1 MKKLFNRLSIRNKL
15 TLLMGGGSV
24 AALLLCGSLLFSLEW
39 MVERGASIR
48 TLHQLAGMASE
59 NLRAAL
65 AFDDAE
71 SASSTLAAL
80 RSHPHILL
88 ALVENEQGDLLGSYR
103 QSSVSEELFAQLHQH
118 LHAQHQSLD
127 AQGWPGQNAIQDM
140 TKDYHYVVHSIALDN
155 EHLGIVAIVATN
167 QALLNKM
174 QDFLLVLLAVS
185 LLLLAFLFLVS
196 LRLQKVFARPVL
208 DLVRAMRRVGKNK
221 DYATRLD
228 NPYLD
233 EFGELYQ
240 GFNGMLQD
248 IQARDQQLF
257 KQASTDTL
265 TGLANRRFAAEHF
278 SVACERSLRNQEPL
292 GVILL
297 DIDHFKKVN
306 DTWGHAAG
314 DLVLQDVARILQAC
328 ARPYDLPVRLGG
340 EEFMLLC
347 ENTDAE
353 AVQAVAERI
362 RQTIQAHVFM
372 LDGGLSIRITAS
384 LGCCWHRLS
393 TTAADD
399 LLQQLID
406 QADRALYRAKHA
418 GRNRVEL
425 ANLCG

>member
-15 TLLMGGGSV
+15 ALLMGGGSIV
-24 AALLLCGSLLFSLEW
+24 ALLLCGSLLFSLEW

-65 AFDDAE
+65 AFDDNE
-71 SASSTLAAL
+71 SASKTLAAL
-80 RSHPHILL
+80 RSHPHVLL
-88 ALVENEQGDLLGSYR
+88 ALVENEQGSLLGSYR
-103 QSSVSEELFAQLHQH
+103 QSSVSPEQFAQLHQYM
-118 LHAQHQSLD
+118 HARHQAVD
-127 AQGWPGQNAIQDM
+127 VQGWPEEGAIQDM
-140 TKDYHYVVHSIALDN
+140 TKDYHYVVHPIELDN
-155 EHLGIVAIVATN
+155 EHLGIVAIVASN
-167 QALLNKM
+167 QALLEKM
-174 QDFLLVLLAVS
+174 QDFLLIQLTVS
-185 LLLLAFLFLVS
+185 LLLLGFLFLVS
-196 LRLQKVFARPVL
+196 LRLQRVFAQPVL
-208 DLVRAMRRVGKNK
+208 ELVRVMRRVGKDK
-221 DYATRLD
+221 DYAMRLH

-248 IQARDQQLF
+248 IQARDQLLCH
-257 KQASTDTL
+257 QASTDTL
-265 TGLANRRFAAEHF
+265 TGLANRRSAAESF
-278 SVACERSLRNQEPL
+278 MVSCERSLRNQEPL
-292 GVILL
+292 GIILL

-314 DLVLQDVARILQAC
+314 DLVLQDVARILQVC

-362 RQTIQAHVFM
+362 RQAIQAHVFM

-384 LGCCWHRLS
+384 LGCCWHRV
-393 TTAADD
+393 TAGATED

-425 ANLCG
+425 ASLCG